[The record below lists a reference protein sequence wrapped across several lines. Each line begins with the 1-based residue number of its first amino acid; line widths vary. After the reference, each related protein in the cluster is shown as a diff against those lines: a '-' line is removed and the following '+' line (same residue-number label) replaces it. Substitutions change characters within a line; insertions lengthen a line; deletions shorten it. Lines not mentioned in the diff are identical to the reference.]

1 MTKEQREGE
10 YKRVKE
16 LGRLQYLKLQT
27 LKEFGTKEEIAE
39 REKPAEPEPKKKGK
53 K

>member
-10 YKRVKE
+10 YKRVKA
-16 LGRLQYLKLQT
+16 LGMLDKLKLQT
-27 LKEFGTKEEIAE
+27 LKEFGTDEEIAE
-39 REKPAEPEPKKKGK
+39 REKPEPKKKGK